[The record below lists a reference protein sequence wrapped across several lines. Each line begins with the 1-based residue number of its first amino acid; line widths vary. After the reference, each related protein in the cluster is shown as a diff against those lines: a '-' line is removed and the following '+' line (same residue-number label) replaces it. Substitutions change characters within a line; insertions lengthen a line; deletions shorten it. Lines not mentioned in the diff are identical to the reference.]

1 MTQRRCAVLLGVMV
15 LAWGSVAGAAAKP
28 ASKVDPAAVA
38 ALDKMGAFLRAQR
51 TFTVDAEVATDDVL
65 PSGQKVKYQG
75 LAELKVRRPDRM
87 RAEINADR
95 RKQTMFYDGTTFTVH
110 DLDTNYFASFAAP
123 PTLRELAEV
132 AENRYGIDLPL
143 ADLFTWG
150 TGESNAGLKSAVDLG
165 PSTVKGA
172 PCRHYAFHQND
183 VDWQVWIQDGDA
195 PLPRRLV
202 ITTSSERSEPEHDV
216 VMSWNLS
223 PDFPD
228 KAFVFTPPPGSE
240 KIDFTP
246 MPAMAGSPKP
256 KPSNAA
262 PAAPGAAQ

>member
-1 MTQRRCAVLLGVMV
+1 MIQRRSAVLFGV
-15 LAWGSVAGAAAKP
+15 LLPAWSWAGGADAKP
-28 ASKVDPAAVA
+28 APKVDPAAVA
-38 ALDKMGAFLRAQR
+38 ALDRMGGFLRAQGA
-51 TFTVDAEVATDDVL
+51 FTVDAEVATDDVL

-87 RAEINADR
+87 RVEINADR

-110 DLDTNYFASFAAP
+110 DLDTNYFATFAAP
-123 PTLRELAEV
+123 PTLRELVEV
-132 AENRYGIDLPL
+132 AETRYGIDLPL

-150 TGESNAGLKSAVDLG
+150 TSESDATLKSAVDLG
-165 PSTVKGA
+165 PSTVKGT

-216 VMSWNLS
+216 VMSWKLS
-223 PDFPD
+223 AEFPD
-228 KAFVFTPPPGSE
+228 KVFVFTPPPGSA
-240 KIDFTP
+240 KIDFSP
-246 MPAMAGSPKP
+246 MPAMAGTPKS
-256 KPSNAA
+256 KSSA
-262 PAAPGAAQ
+262 AAPGVTP

>member
-1 MTQRRCAVLLGVMV
+1 MTQRRFAILLGV
-15 LAWGSVAGAAAKP
+15 LASPWGWRADVEAKSAP
-28 ASKVDPAAVA
+28 KVDPAAVA

-51 TFTVDAEVATDDVL
+51 AFTVAAEVTTDDVL

-87 RAEINADR
+87 RAEINGDR
-95 RKQTMFYDGTTFTVH
+95 RKQTMFYDGSSFTVH
-110 DLDTNYFASFAAP
+110 DLDTNYYASFSAP
-123 PTLRELAEV
+123 PTLKELAEV

-150 TGESNAGLKSAVDLG
+150 SNQNDAMLKSAVDLG
-165 PSTVKGA
+165 PSTVKGT
-172 PCRHYAFHQND
+172 PCRHYAFRQND

-202 ITTSSERSEPEHDV
+202 ITTSGERTAPEHDV

-223 PDFPD
+223 AEFPD
-228 KAFVFTPPPGSE
+228 KVFAFTPPPGSA
-240 KIDFTP
+240 KIEFTP
-246 MPAMAGSPKP
+246 VPALAGSPKP
-256 KPSNAA
+256 NPGMTA
-262 PAAPGAAQ
+262 PAVTP

>member
-1 MTQRRCAVLLGVMV
+1 MTRRRFAVFLAVL
-15 LAWGSVAGAAAKP
+15 APIWGAGTRVAAKP
-28 ASKVDPAAVA
+28 GPKLEPAAVA
-38 ALDKMGAFLRAQR
+38 ALDKMGNFLRGQR
-51 TFTVDAEVATDDVL
+51 AFTVDAEITTDDVL
-65 PSGQKVKYQG
+65 PSGQKVKFQG

-87 RAEINADR
+87 RADINGDR

-143 ADLFTWG
+143 ADLFAWG
-150 TGESNAGLKSAVDLG
+150 VGDTDAALKSAVDLG
-165 PSTVKGA
+165 PSTVRGT

-183 VDWQVWIQDGDA
+183 VDWQLWIQDGDA

-202 ITTSSERSEPEHDV
+202 ITTSSERSAPEHDV

-223 PDFPD
+223 PPEFPD
-228 KAFVFTPPPGSE
+228 KVFAFTPPPGSA
-240 KIDFTP
+240 KIDFSP
-246 MPAMAGSPKP
+246 VPALAGSPKA
-256 KPSNAA
+256 KPSGTA
-262 PAAPGAAQ
+262 PPVTP

>member
-1 MTQRRCAVLLGVMV
+1 MTQRRFAVLLGVLMPS
-15 LAWGSVAGAAAKP
+15 WGWAGPAAAKP
-28 ASKVDPAAVA
+28 DPKVDAAASA
-38 ALDKMGAFLRAQR
+38 ALDRMGAFLRSQGA
-51 TFTVDAEVATDDVL
+51 FTVDAEVTTDDVL

-87 RAEINADR
+87 RAEINGDR

-110 DLDTNYFASFAAP
+110 DLDTNYFATFAAP
-123 PTLRELAEV
+123 PTLRELVDV

-143 ADLFTWG
+143 ADLFAWG
-150 TGESNAGLKSAVDLG
+150 TGQSDAALKSAVDLG
-165 PSTVKGA
+165 PSTVKGT

-195 PLPRRLV
+195 PVPRRLV

-223 PDFPD
+223 PPAFSD
-228 KAFVFTPPPGSE
+228 KVFVFTPPPGSA
-240 KIDFTP
+240 KIDFSP
-246 MPAMAGSPKP
+246 MPAMAGSPKS
-256 KPSNAA
+256 KPSTAA
-262 PAAPGAAQ
+262 PQVSP